1 MKSRSMFCSRLT
13 GFGIRLCSKDTRF
26 PANVLL
32 AVSLTLAISANAQD
46 ASSLTPSPTGSA
58 QEYFTLRLQ
67 AGQKFA
73 NVFSKTVSYEGG
85 GVDGSAE
92 SIGGTALYEVV
103 DPSPDHPEL
112 NNSSHYDGRPARQSL
127 VQIRD
132 DGRTVCSLKT
142 GKCRTYLDDS
152 GPMYDAFLWGK
163 PEGKLAPGVSW
174 ETRLEI
180 PWELGPAGMQTVTVL
195 RMDPA
200 NHEIALKREGSG
212 EGFFRG
218 DQKQMTV
225 KKNGKEYTVDV
236 TPGTAHWVGIT
247 VFSNGLTV
255 SDEMLETR
263 SLTVS
268 SKDFGSAILTE
279 RQFTLLNQAAGDLL

>member
-1 MKSRSMFCSRLT
+1 MKSQSSFSGRLT
-13 GFGIRLCSKDTRF
+13 SFGIRRCSRDTRF
-26 PANVLL
+26 AASVLI
-32 AVSLTLAISANAQD
+32 AAGLTLTATA
-46 ASSLTPSPTGSA
+46 SA
-58 QEYFTLRLQ
+58 QNASPLTTSSTDNASEYFSLRLQ

-92 SIGGTALYEVV
+92 TIGGTALYEVV
-103 DPSPDHPEL
+103 DPSPDRPEL
-112 NNSSHYDGRPARQSL
+112 NNSSHYDGRAARQSL

-142 GKCRTYLDDS
+142 GKCRPYLDDS
-152 GPMYDAFLWGK
+152 GPVYDAFLWGK
-163 PEGKLAPGVSW
+163 PKGMLAPGISW
-174 ETRLEI
+174 ETRLET

-200 NHEIALKREGSG
+200 NHVITLKREGSG
-212 EGFFRG
+212 DGFFLG

-225 KKNGKEYTVDV
+225 KRNGKEYTVDV
-236 TPGTAHWVGIT
+236 TPGTTHWVGIT
-247 VFSNGLTV
+247 VFCNGLTM
-255 SDEMLETR
+255 SDELLETR

-268 SKDFGSAILTE
+268 SKDFGSASLTE
-279 RQFTLLNQAAGDLL
+279 RQFTLLNQAVGDLL